1 MQVNLKCHNFRWL
14 LYIPITKE
22 KSLDFTLFIRLVSWD
37 VWIAL
42 ISLLVTVPLVW
53 KISQYS
59 SDPTENVKIT
69 ELFEGSLF
77 ILLQQGSEFMPTKIS
92 SKIVLLSIAVFSLVF
107 VEFYSCDLFASFAVT
122 QFKLPFQDMFQ
133 LYQSEYKMG
142 GLNEMWKS
150 YFKVHFDRKSQSER
164 HYYSISTY
172 HSLDRV

>member
-1 MQVNLKCHNFRWL
+1 
-14 LYIPITKE
+14 
-22 KSLDFTLFIRLVSWD
+22 
-37 VWIAL
+37 
-42 ISLLVTVPLVW
+42 
-53 KISQYS
+53 
-59 SDPTENVKIT
+59 
-69 ELFEGSLF
+69 
-77 ILLQQGSEFMPTKIS
+77 MPTKIS